1 MTKIIISIFIASIT
15 YHTFANTTDI
25 ATKNISNPKL
35 YEENAEYWLING
47 LRYSKSRSIDASKH
61 GLLPNSDK
69 DQSKTLATIFKKAA
83 SADNI
88 DTVYVPTGTYY
99 IADQIQLFPGINLIG
114 DGPRKT
120 TFDRKDNKNYLLRTH
135 AKDYKGIII
144 ARVTLKNQER
154 LAMMKSSSNISFFYN
169 ELYGGIMR
177 LEKCSYV
184 DFEHNVFN
192 NNLGKSGYASSSC
205 DHIKIVSNRFN
216 GIENGSINLSG
227 HTNSYVAYNYII
239 ASKLIDSGYAGIRL
253 PNSAK
258 HNLVEFNYIENH
270 GRGLFV
276 LSSSD
281 NNILR
286 NNVVNKARHQG
297 ALIQSPRTILE
308 NNIFVDAGETA
319 IILNNQDHDKKYLKA
334 EQCRIANNF
343 IYDTKKT
350 VGSLAIRVTSEKNI
364 VEGNKVSTK
373 FGRIFKEISANNKDV
388 NNTVMTVTPALRSVL
403 DPDTKHSHSN
413 NKPEKR
419 VK

>member
-1 MTKIIISIFIASIT
+1 MTSYA
-15 YHTFANTTDI
+15 FANTPDI
-25 ATKNISNPKL
+25 VTKNISDPKL
-35 YEENAEYWLING
+35 YEENSRGWLING
-47 LRYSKSRSIDASKH
+47 LRLSKSRSIDASKH

-69 DQSKTLATIFKKAA
+69 DQSKTLETIFKKAA
-83 SADNI
+83 SASNI

-120 TFDRKDNKNYLLRTH
+120 IFDRKDNRNYLLRTH

-184 DFEHNVFN
+184 DFEHNAFN
-192 NNLGKSGYASSSC
+192 DNLGKSGYASSNC
-205 DHIKIVSNRFN
+205 DHIKIVSNRCN

-227 HTNSYVAYNYII
+227 HTNSYVAYNYIT

-281 NNILR
+281 NNIFR
-286 NNVVNKARHQG
+286 NNVVNKARYQG
-297 ALIQSPRTILE
+297 ALIQSPRTTLE
-308 NNIFVDAGETA
+308 NNIFVDAGDRA
-319 IILNNQDHDKKYLKA
+319 IILNNQDSEKKYLKT
-334 EQCRIANNF
+334 ENCRIVNNV
-343 IYDTKKT
+343 IYDTKNT
-350 VGSLAIRVTSEKNI
+350 VGSLGISVTSEQNI
-364 VEGNKVSTK
+364 IEGNKVSTK
-373 FGRIFKEISANNKDV
+373 FGRKLKEISANNKDA
-388 NNTVMTVTPALRSVL
+388 NNTLITVTPALRSVL
-403 DPDTKHSHSN
+403 DPDTEHSQGN
-413 NKPEKR
+413 NKPDKR
-419 VK
+419 REEE